1 MKQIEL
7 PLFKREFDVGD
18 LVIIVGKSVG
28 DVLGKGWYGS
38 DFCYGDE
45 GRIERVNVLAY
56 NNSFLPDRTA
66 PLGTK
71 LYIILGGAFLAED
84 LRRV

>member
-7 PLFKREFDVGD
+7 PLFKFDVGD
-18 LVIIVGKSVG
+18 LVKIVGKSVG
-28 DVLGKGWYGS
+28 EKLGEGFFGSNFYYGQQEWVES
-38 DFCYGDE
+38 
-45 GRIERVNVLAY
+45 VNVLAC
-56 NNSFLPDRTA
+56 NNTFLPDRTA

-71 LYIILGGAFLAED
+71 IYVILGGAFLAED